1 MERSKLPPITKSR
14 LTYDLKKLGVSS
26 GDTIMLHASVK
37 AIGWI
42 VGGPDVV
49 IQALLEVLGKEGT
62 LMMYVGWEDS
72 PWEAPYKFAE
82 WPEEWQRAYLEEFPP
97 FNPTTSRAYRKWSIL
112 TEYLR
117 TWPGAYRS
125 SNPEASCVAVGAKAK
140 WLTENHPLQYGYG
153 PGSPFAKL
161 CEVKG
166 KVLLLGAPFGSITLL
181 HYAEHL
187 ARVPNKLVI
196 RYKVPILQDGKRVW
210 VDVEEFDTCGNVL
223 PNAAEYFEVIPR
235 EFFASGRGSSGK
247 VGEAQSYL
255 FDAAEFVNFAVK
267 WLEEKYTH
275 SSMERT

>member
-1 MERSKLPPITKSR
+1 MERTKLKPITKSR
-14 LTYDLKKLGVSS
+14 LITDLNKLGVSS

-42 VGGPDVV
+42 VGGPNVV
-49 IQALLEVLGKEGT
+49 IQALLEVLGREGT
-62 LMMYVGWEDS
+62 LMMLASWEDS
-72 PWEAPYKFAE
+72 PWGAPYKFAE
-82 WPEEWQRAYLEEFPP
+82 WPEEWQKAYLEEFPP
-97 FNPTTSRAYRKWSIL
+97 FDPATSRAHVKWSIL

-161 CEVKG
+161 CEAKG
-166 KVLLLGAPFGSITLL
+166 KVLLLGAPFGSITLM

-187 ARVPNKLVI
+187 ANVPNKLVI
-196 RYKVPILQDGKRVW
+196 RYKVPILQDGRKVW
-210 VDVEEFDTCGNVL
+210 VQVEEFDTCGNVL
-223 PNAAEYFEVIPR
+223 PNAVEYFEAIPR
-235 EFFASGRGSSGK
+235 EFLASGKGRSGK

-255 FDAAEFVNFAVK
+255 FDAAEFVRFAVE
-267 WLEEKYTH
+267 WLEKKYGTK
-275 SSMERT
+275 

>member
-1 MERSKLPPITKSR
+1 MWYGRTADKKRSPPITKSR
-14 LTYDLKKLGVSS
+14 LVADLKRLGVAL
-26 GDTIMLHASVK
+26 GDTLMLHASVK

-49 IQALLEVLGKEGT
+49 IQALLEVLGKKGT

-72 PWEAPYKFAE
+72 PWGAPHKFAE
-82 WPEEWQRAYLEEFPP
+82 LPEEWRRAYLEEFPP
-97 FNPTTSRAYRKWSIL
+97 FDSATSRANRKWSIL

-125 SNPEASCVAVGAKAK
+125 NNPEASCVAVGAKAR

-161 CEVKG
+161 CEANG

-187 ARVPNKLVI
+187 AKVPNKLVI
-196 RYKVPILQDGKRVW
+196 RYKVPILQGGKKVW
-210 VDVEEFDTCGNVL
+210 FDVEEFDTCGNVL
-223 PNAAEYFEVIPR
+223 PNATEYFEAIPR
-235 EFFASGRGSSGK
+235 AYLASGRGRSGK
-247 VGEAQSYL
+247 VGEAQSHL
-255 FDAAEFVNFAVK
+255 FDAAEFVNFAVQ
-267 WLEEKYTH
+267 WIEKKYA
-275 SSMERT
+275 